1 MALRV
6 SVTAGPGLVKSVGF
20 VGRSKP
26 VSRTVEA
33 LATDHLSLCRPRGRP
48 TVRLV
53 VQPDA
58 PHDWHVSRRQG
69 TQQLSNIILL
79 AGVFCLEYVR
89 AFEDFDPQL
98 SRRGELVQIRV
109 VFWLDGFAVLDGAVA
124 RRLIADEAIPW
135 RVLGHSGNGAGK
147 SCLQQSC
154 WIHVLGTANLLGSED
169 PATYPKATRLVWRM
183 IVD

>member
-1 MALRV
+1 
-6 SVTAGPGLVKSVGF
+6 
-20 VGRSKP
+20 
-26 VSRTVEA
+26 
-33 LATDHLSLCRPRGRP
+33 
-48 TVRLV
+48 
-53 VQPDA
+53 
-58 PHDWHVSRRQG
+58 
-69 TQQLSNIILL
+69 
-79 AGVFCLEYVR
+79 LEWSG
-89 AFEDFDPQL
+89 AFQYLNPQL
-98 SRRGELVQIRV
+98 SRSGEPVQIRV
-109 VFWLDGFAVLDGAVA
+109 LFGHNGFAILDGAVA